1 MSKNKSEK
9 TQLFISKTNKCTC
22 KKNLKDTTFH
32 VKNPLRDLN
41 FHINTLIFRYK
52 TIEDIVKY

>member
-22 KKNLKDTTFH
+22 KKNLRDTTFY
-32 VKNPLRDLN
+32 VKNP
-41 FHINTLIFRYK
+41 
-52 TIEDIVKY
+52 